1 MKRTF
6 SGRIFLVCFSIVF
19 VLEISNILIVN
30 YILKSQS
37 TKMLSQSMRNIA
49 LTVEPSLKKSITQK
63 NLQEIEKIFKEI
75 TNKTDVRITLI
86 DEKGS
91 IIADS
96 QTQTKTMENHSDRP
110 EFRKAMERGEG
121 DSIRW
126 SPTLDRYFY
135 YYALKIDKPSMVLR
149 VSVSTDRIKE
159 INSILFRQFF
169 LITLGLF
176 LLGIIASIVAARILT
191 YPVKEILK
199 LSEEAS
205 AGLSENKGV
214 VKETDEIGKIIENI
228 NNLGLVIRRMVKE
241 KELREIEIERFLNLI
256 DVPFTIITQQG
267 NIVFASKKF
276 EEISRMEK
284 KHNLWWEKIR
294 VFEINEIIN
303 KTFENK
309 DGVQEEIII
318 EDSYFLCKTSF
329 LQDGVILV
337 MFDMSGIRK
346 MEKARKD
353 FVIATSHE
361 LKTPLTAIKGYTE
374 TLQDEIKDP
383 QQKEFIEII
392 NHNISRLEKIVEDL
406 INLSQIEDNDA
417 KLVLETVDIKKIV
430 ENVVSLYMKKA
441 REKGIEFKI
450 NIQDLPLINADG
462 FRIEQMLVNL
472 IDNSVRYTEKGEIS
486 ICISYQKDSATIKI
500 EITDTGIGIPHQH
513 LPRIFERFYVVD
525 KARSRQTGGTGLGL
539 SIVKHIVLLHNGT
552 IDVESEE
559 NKGTKF
565 TIHLPLKI

>member
-1 MKRTF
+1 
-6 SGRIFLVCFSIVF
+6 
-19 VLEISNILIVN
+19 
-30 YILKSQS
+30 
-37 TKMLSQSMRNIA
+37 
-49 LTVEPSLKKSITQK
+49 
-63 NLQEIEKIFKEI
+63 
-75 TNKTDVRITLI
+75 
-86 DEKGS
+86 
-91 IIADS
+91 
-96 QTQTKTMENHSDRP
+96 
-110 EFRKAMERGEG
+110 
-121 DSIRW
+121 
-126 SPTLDRYFY
+126 
-135 YYALKIDKPSMVLR
+135 
-149 VSVSTDRIKE
+149 
-159 INSILFRQFF
+159 
-169 LITLGLF
+169 
-176 LLGIIASIVAARILT
+176 LT

-450 NIQDLPLINADG
+450 NIQDLPLIKADG

>member
-6 SGRIFLVCFSIVF
+6 SGRIFLVCFLIVF
-19 VLEISNILIVN
+19 ALEISNILIVN

-450 NIQDLPLINADG
+450 NIQDLPLIKADG

>member
-176 LLGIIASIVAARILT
+176 LLGIITSIVAARILT

-450 NIQDLPLINADG
+450 NIQDLPLIKADG

>member
-1 MKRTF
+1 
-6 SGRIFLVCFSIVF
+6 
-19 VLEISNILIVN
+19 
-30 YILKSQS
+30 
-37 TKMLSQSMRNIA
+37 
-49 LTVEPSLKKSITQK
+49 
-63 NLQEIEKIFKEI
+63 
-75 TNKTDVRITLI
+75 
-86 DEKGS
+86 
-91 IIADS
+91 
-96 QTQTKTMENHSDRP
+96 
-110 EFRKAMERGEG
+110 
-121 DSIRW
+121 
-126 SPTLDRYFY
+126 
-135 YYALKIDKPSMVLR
+135 
-149 VSVSTDRIKE
+149 
-159 INSILFRQFF
+159 
-169 LITLGLF
+169 
-176 LLGIIASIVAARILT
+176 
-191 YPVKEILK
+191 
-199 LSEEAS
+199 
-205 AGLSENKGV
+205 
-214 VKETDEIGKIIENI
+214 
-228 NNLGLVIRRMVKE
+228 MVKE

>member
-6 SGRIFLVCFSIVF
+6 SGRIFLVCFLIVF
-19 VLEISNILIVN
+19 ALEISNILIVN

>member
-450 NIQDLPLINADG
+450 NIQDLPLIKADG

>member
-19 VLEISNILIVN
+19 ALEISNILIVN

-49 LTVEPSLKKSITQK
+49 LTVEQSLKKSITQK

-176 LLGIIASIVAARILT
+176 LLGIITSIVAARILT

-450 NIQDLPLINADG
+450 NIQDLPLIKADG

>member
-19 VLEISNILIVN
+19 ALEISNILIVN

-49 LTVEPSLKKSITQK
+49 LTVEQSLKKSITQK

-96 QTQTKTMENHSDRP
+96 QTQAKTMENHSDRP